1 MLLFALSGAGDLN
14 VPIQFEN
21 VRFNQPHD
29 AYVSLH
35 ILAGSSKQTELKESA
50 VVRHPGVIQIDCLVS
65 EDTTSTLLNRLVDF
79 VGKVFERKSFM
90 LPDGARVICRTADDK
105 YLGQLEG
112 WARNSVSI
120 SFYRDEAPA
129 LPGQ

>member
-1 MLLFALSGAGDLN
+1 
-14 VPIQFEN
+14 
-21 VRFNQPHD
+21 
-29 AYVSLH
+29 
-35 ILAGSSKQTELKESA
+35 
-50 VVRHPGVIQIDCLVS
+50 
-65 EDTTSTLLNRLVDF
+65 LNRLVDF